1 MVKIELLALG
11 IGAVKL
17 SCLIMISGH
26 LCSGVHW
33 YQCLSRLICYNY
45 NNIVN
50 TGTTGGVGISTYKEN
65 SMIRRR
71 SLEHPSGN
79 LPGLIFH
86 GKIFHG
92 NFNKQT
98 AKAMLELTRNKLRIL

>member
-1 MVKIELLALG
+1 MSTNNKSTMVKIELLALG

-17 SCLIMISGH
+17 S
-26 LCSGVHW
+26 CSGVHW